1 MTFRQIHSKI
11 GRIPLHLATNADAKV
26 FVEGKPYLITGIR
39 YNGGIPL
46 GFETMPLFA
55 EENTI
60 IKEEEP

>member
-46 GFETMPLFA
+46 GFKTMPLFA

>member
-55 EENTI
+55 EEKP
-60 IKEEEP
+60 KEEEP